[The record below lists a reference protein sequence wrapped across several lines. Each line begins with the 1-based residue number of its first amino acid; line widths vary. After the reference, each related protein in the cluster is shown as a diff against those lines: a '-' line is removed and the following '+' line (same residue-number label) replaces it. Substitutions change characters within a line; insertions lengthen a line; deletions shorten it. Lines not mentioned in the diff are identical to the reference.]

1 MLLIPLRRPH
11 VSSVTW
17 MGSGHEVLTTC
28 IEPGC
33 ETLVLGGRC
42 LEHERP
48 QTRIFVRGRP
58 FEPARATPTAP
69 AGLGTIRL
77 VTPTRVR
84 VPTLTRSA
92 SLH

>member
-1 MLLIPLRRPH
+1 M
-11 VSSVTW
+11 
-17 MGSGHEVLTTC
+17 
-28 IEPGC
+28 
-33 ETLVLGGRC
+33 GGRC

-58 FEPARATPTAP
+58 FESAKGVPTAP
-69 AGLGTIRL
+69 AGMATVRL

-84 VPTLTRSA
+84 VPTLSRTA